1 MSLVAK
7 RDIQP
12 GEEIFTSYNYD
23 VQKAPIW
30 YQVNFIFL
38 TVPNIKDRKIFTVL
52 QFYMLSGAVVPA
64 CAAGSQLDRT
74 GTFFI
79 NYLKKM
85 NYVLFFK
92 FSTGKKDIL
101 AFFRKRFTL

>member
-38 TVPNIKDRKIFTVL
+38 TVPKIKERNIFTVL
-52 QFYMLSGAVVPA
+52 FYMLSGAVVPA

-74 GTFFI
+74 GTFF
-79 NYLKKM
+79 N
-85 NYVLFFK
+85 N
-92 FSTGKKDIL
+92 DI
-101 AFFRKRFTL
+101 FC

>member
-30 YQVNFIFL
+30 YQVNFFSNSAENQGEENL
-38 TVPNIKDRKIFTVL
+38 YSVVL
-52 QFYMLSGAVVPA
+52 YVVRS
-64 CAAGSQLDRT
+64 CGSSMCGGIST
-74 GTFFI
+74 GQ
-79 NYLKKM
+79 NR
-85 NYVLFFK
+85 YVLR
-92 FSTGKKDIL
+92 L
-101 AFFRKRFTL
+101 

>member
-30 YQVNFIFL
+30 YQVNFISNSAKNQGQENL
-38 TVPNIKDRKIFTVL
+38 G
-52 QFYMLSGAVVPA
+52 M
-64 CAAGSQLDRT
+64 
-74 GTFFI
+74 
-79 NYLKKM
+79 
-85 NYVLFFK
+85 
-92 FSTGKKDIL
+92 
-101 AFFRKRFTL
+101 

>member
-30 YQVNFIFL
+30 YQVNFFSNSAKNQGEENFYS
-38 TVPNIKDRKIFTVL
+38 VTVL
-52 QFYMLSGAVVPA
+52 YVVRS
-64 CAAGSQLDRT
+64 CGSSMCGGIST
-74 GTFFI
+74 GR
-79 NYLKKM
+79 NR
-85 NYVLFFK
+85 YVLQLRNF
-92 FSTGKKDIL
+92 L
-101 AFFRKRFTL
+101 

>member
-30 YQVNFIFL
+30 YQVNFISYSAKNQENL
-38 TVPNIKDRKIFTVL
+38 YSVVLHVVRSCGSSMCGGISTGQNRHVL
-52 QFYMLSGAVVPA
+52 QP
-64 CAAGSQLDRT
+64 
-74 GTFFI
+74 
-79 NYLKKM
+79 
-85 NYVLFFK
+85 
-92 FSTGKKDIL
+92 
-101 AFFRKRFTL
+101 

>member
-30 YQVNFIFL
+30 YQVNFIL
-38 TVPNIKDRKIFTVL
+38 
-52 QFYMLSGAVVPA
+52 
-64 CAAGSQLDRT
+64 
-74 GTFFI
+74 
-79 NYLKKM
+79 
-85 NYVLFFK
+85 
-92 FSTGKKDIL
+92 
-101 AFFRKRFTL
+101 

>member
-30 YQVNFIFL
+30 YQVNFISNSAKNQGQENLGMWAESSSPEPERFFGRKESF
-38 TVPNIKDRKIFTVL
+38 VPNSPSPTPNTFQKASLIFSQRRPYGL
-52 QFYMLSGAVVPA
+52 VP
-64 CAAGSQLDRT
+64 
-74 GTFFI
+74 
-79 NYLKKM
+79 
-85 NYVLFFK
+85 V
-92 FSTGKKDIL
+92 
-101 AFFRKRFTL
+101 